1 MRKNNHRS
9 TPTLLLAAL
18 LSSPLLLSPLAAQAN
33 SYTGYYVNPQ
43 AVPPAKKPNC
53 SQSMQDDKG
62 KAQSQATSGVSLE
75 GVSSPC
81 SLSNGDVNY
90 DEFKNDG
97 VGPGTVSSLGDDAA
111 YHRSLPSDEGQT
123 GVKRLPSDALNFPS
137 VASRPLASSNGPAFS
152 AGTDSFNATSTI
164 QPFQP
169 AAAVGWRPGNLGGT
183 ERLAASS
190 FSSPGGLG
198 GGSGD
203 PGLFGTNPP
212 VSGGVA
218 TPDTDLP
225 AIPPVIGQ
233 PVVTPPVVTPPIVTP
248 VDPNIPAI
256 PEASTWAMLLAGLGL
271 VTLALRRRRS

>member
-9 TPTLLLAAL
+9 TPTFLLAAL
-18 LSSPLLLSPLAAQAN
+18 LSPLLLSPLAAQAN

-62 KAQSQATSGVSLE
+62 KAQNQATSGVSLE

-81 SLSNGDVNY
+81 SLSNGDINY

-111 YHRSLPSDEGQT
+111 YHRSLASDDGHT

-137 VASRPLASSNGPAFS
+137 VASRPLASGNGPAFS

-169 AAAVGWRPGNLGGT
+169 AAAVGWRPGNVGGT

-190 FSSPGGLG
+190 FSSPGGFG
-198 GGSGD
+198 SGSGD

-212 VSGGVA
+212 VSGGTG
-218 TPDTDLP
+218 TPDTPGTDLP
-225 AIPPVIGQ
+225 AIPPVVG
-233 PVVTPPVVTPPIVTP
+233 PPVVTPPIVTP

-271 VTLALRRRRS
+271 VSLALKRRRH

>member
-1 MRKNNHRS
+1 MRKNSNHS
-9 TPTLLLAAL
+9 NPTLLLAAVLATL
-18 LSSPLLLSPLAAQAN
+18 LVSPLPALAN

-53 SQSMQDDKG
+53 SQSMQDEKG
-62 KAQSQATSGVSLE
+62 KAQGQNASAVSLE
-75 GVSSPC
+75 GVASPC
-81 SLSNGDVNY
+81 SLSNGDINY

-111 YHRSLPSDEGQT
+111 YHRPLSSDDGKT
-123 GVKRLPSDALNFPS
+123 AVKRLPSDALNFPS
-137 VASRPLASSNGPAFS
+137 VASRPLASGNGPAS
-152 AGTDSFNATSTI
+152 STGTDSFNAASTI

-169 AAAVGWRPGNLGGT
+169 AAAVGWPAGNFGGT
-183 ERLAASS
+183 ERLAAAS
-190 FSSPGGLG
+190 FVSPGGV
-198 GGSGD
+198 GSNTGD

-218 TPDTDLP
+218 PPDTPDTGTTT
-225 AIPPVIGQ
+225 PPVI
-233 PVVTPPVVTPPIVTP
+233 TPPVVTPPIVTP

-271 VTLALRRRRS
+271 LSLVLNRRRN

>member
-1 MRKNNHRS
+1 MRKNKLRS
-9 TPTLLLAAL
+9 SPALLLAAL
-18 LSSPLLLSPLAAQAN
+18 LSPLLLSPLTAQAN
-33 SYTGYYVNPQ
+33 NYTGYYVNPQ

-62 KAQSQATSGVSLE
+62 KAQSQAASGVSLE

-81 SLSNGDVNY
+81 SLSNGDINY

-137 VASRPLASSNGPAFS
+137 VASRPLTSGNGRAFS

-190 FSSPGGLG
+190 FTSPGG
-198 GGSGD
+198 GGSSSGD
-203 PGLFGTNPP
+203 QGLFGTNPP

-225 AIPPVIGQ
+225 AIPPVVGT

-248 VDPNIPAI
+248 IDPAIPAI
-256 PEASTWAMLLAGLGL
+256 PEASTWAMLLAGLALLGL
-271 VTLALRRRRS
+271 LMRRRNG